1 MPDGDVLEIE
11 KKAAPVLETDRDGRI
26 RYQGDTAAFT
36 RMDRSYIAAS
46 ASAFRNGRDIALIYP
61 SPPTFVQL
69 PVLLAVGYQC
79 RGNGPPALFV
89 SNRTGI
95 RDQYFGLG
103 IGPKFSAPGIK
114 PEPLGE
120 FTAPMVKTGDGKSVS
135 YITHHQPQVWDEDPK
150 QAAIV
155 HTNFGKKIASSCEI
169 PLAGLV
175 LDFTTGLLDDGSTQ
189 EGYERLARENDIP
202 RIMIFDSPTHD
213 YLEILEEENENLED
227 GEDETLFWGWSHDEI
242 EQVPDLLLSPLA
254 DVETAE
260 ADGGKSGE
268 TQATVNPFSESVG
281 PLQNISEGISRK
293 VIEIPHGPLEEAA
306 KEGWQ
311 LTNEAA
317 QTVRE
322 ESRVSSFAHQSVAN
336 SYFIYSYLDTLLS
349 SVDYHDS
356 LMRLDDTESWGSG
369 KTIARKINSLRK
381 RRESLDDEILGL
393 GEQIEDC
400 CDAFE
405 RMTDALR
412 EENPKAEEL
421 ATQIRHA
428 VDSDQSMTV
437 LASTRKQESIIRS
450 FITER
455 TEFSGDILSGSG
467 IKFHNLYSPHTIPE
481 SDILLFPG
489 VPTNSHYPAL
499 LAGAGAEHRFLMY
512 NWSRSRFERR
522 LSDVLRKAEW
532 RAGGGPQHHLAEELG
547 LNREQL
553 SEYTHSS
560 EPRAPSPYRY
570 GSASSLDTEVSGS
583 VEVSRSSV
591 RDGGGGGIGK
601 SDSLSPDE
609 ISIQLGD
616 LTPDQEDDFW
626 ATEQEFD
633 SGQQQETINAGRSGA
648 DAMANDR
655 GEVEALQIEFS
666 DGTSLYEQPGGLLW
680 KLDHNGSSLSRLRIA
695 AQALDPGDEVIVIK
709 DDSRRDIFEHI
720 VEKIHSECRGP
731 FQDYLSML
739 DLWVTGLDQ
748 IMEQLRPNE
757 AQREALKIPAGQE
770 PPKEIMAEWIKKDLK
785 EWAASHDPN
794 QDPTRTANQIAN
806 WLEKETLGPSN
817 PVVIEAL
824 GDIYDIESLRSHS
837 GQIFKGLKEIRTL
850 HQRVGMNLSKILIGA
865 RESDADDWLLEE
877 CGLRIGDIQSATTV
891 KTVSNVSDNLVEVST
906 TRLGRMMTT

>member
-1 MPDGDVLEIE
+1 MSKGDVLEIDTR
-11 KKAAPVLETDRDGRI
+11 AAPVLETDRDGLI
-26 RYQGDTAAFT
+26 RYHGETAAFT
-36 RMDRSYIAAS
+36 RMDRTYIAAS
-46 ASAFRNGRDIALIYP
+46 AAVFRNSRDIAIIYP

-69 PVLLAVGYQC
+69 PVLLAIGYQC
-79 RGNGPPALFV
+79 RGDGPPALFV
-89 SNRTGI
+89 SNRSGI
-95 RDQYFGLG
+95 RDQYFSLG
-103 IGPKFSAPGIK
+103 IGQKFSAPGIE

-120 FTAPMVKTGDGKSVS
+120 FTAPMVRTGDGKSVS
-135 YITHHQPQVWDEDPK
+135 YITNHKPRNWDGDPN

-155 HTNFGKKIASSCEI
+155 HTNFGKKIASGCEI
-169 PLAGLV
+169 PLSGLV
-175 LDFTTGLLDDGSTQ
+175 LDFTTGLLDDRSTQ
-189 EGYERLARENDIP
+189 EGYERLARENDVP

-213 YLEILEEENENLED
+213 YLEVLEEENENFED
-227 GEDETLFWGWSHDEI
+227 GEDETLFWGWSHNELEHASDS
-242 EQVPDLLLSPLA
+242 LLSPVA
-254 DVETAE
+254 DVEMVRAS
-260 ADGGKSGE
+260 GGEEGE
-268 TQATVNPFSESVG
+268 IQGMSNPFHESVG
-281 PLQNISEGISRK
+281 PLQNVSAGISRE

-306 KEGWQ
+306 KEAWE

-322 ESRVSSFAHQSVAN
+322 ESHVSSFAHQSVAN

-369 KTIARKINSLRK
+369 KAIARKINSLRK

-405 RMTDALR
+405 RMTDILR
-412 EENPKAEEL
+412 EDNPKAEEM
-421 ATQIRHA
+421 ASQIRSA
-428 VDSDQSMTV
+428 VDSGQSMTV

-450 FITER
+450 FITDR
-455 TEFSGDILSGSG
+455 TELSGDVLLGSG
-467 IKFHNLYSPHTIPE
+467 VKFHNLYSPHTIPE

-512 NWSRSRFERR
+512 KWNQSRFKRR

-532 RAGGGPQHHLAEELG
+532 RAGGGPQHHLAKELD

-553 SEYTHSS
+553 TEHTRST
-560 EPRAPSPYRY
+560 EPRAPGPYQY
-570 GSASSLDTEVSGS
+570 GSAFASNTVVSD
-583 VEVSRSSV
+583 VEVLRSSA

-601 SDSLSPDE
+601 SDSVSPDDL
-609 ISIQLGD
+609 SIQLGD
-616 LTPDQEDDFW
+616 LTPSEDDFW

-633 SGQQQETINAGRSGA
+633 QGQQQETINAGRSGA

-666 DGTSLYEQPGGLLW
+666 DGTSLYEQPRGLLW
-680 KLDHNGSSLSRLRIA
+680 KLDHSGSSLSRVRIA

-709 DDSRRDIFEHI
+709 DDSRRDIFEHV

-748 IMEQLRPNE
+748 IMEQLSPNE
-757 AQREALKIPAGQE
+757 AQREALNLSDGEDPSKGTMAG
-770 PPKEIMAEWIKKDLK
+770 WIKDDLK
-785 EWAASHDPN
+785 EWKAANDPDH
-794 QDPTRTANQIAN
+794 DPTRTSNQIAN
-806 WLEKETLGPSN
+806 WLKKETIGPSN
-817 PVVIEAL
+817 PVVIEVL

-837 GQIFKGLKEIRTL
+837 KQIFRGLEEIRTL

-877 CGLRIGDIQSATTV
+877 VGLRIGDVQSATTV
-891 KTVSNVSDNLVEVST
+891 KTVSSVSDDLVEVNT
-906 TRLGRMMTT
+906 IRLGRLMST